1 LYKPDFAKAQKGGSG
16 VPFGPEPRKIWT
28 NADDCYTPCVPNDY
42 GRAVKPDTATFTGN
56 KVTLWRWRDDFQ
68 NDFAARMDWCTK
80 SYAEAN
86 HPPVAVLKG
95 PEEITVK
102 SGKGIG
108 LDACNS
114 YDPDGD
120 NLSFLW
126 FSYPEA
132 GSLKKKI
139 ITDAQNSHGLWIIA
153 PEVEK
158 KETAHII
165 LKVTDKG
172 TPQLSRY
179 KRIIV
184 TIIPQ

>member
-1 LYKPDFAKAQKGGSG
+1 M
-16 VPFGPEPRKIWT
+16 
-28 NADDCYTPCVPNDY
+28 
-42 GRAVKPDTATFTGN
+42 DTVTFTGN
-56 KVTLWRWRDDFQ
+56 KVSLWRWRDDFQ
-68 NDFAARMDWCTK
+68 NDFAARMAWCTE
-80 SYAEAN
+80 SYKEAN
-86 HPPVAVLKG
+86 HPPVPVLTT

-102 SGKGIG
+102 SGEGIS
-108 LDACNS
+108 LDASDS

-120 NLSFLW
+120 NLSFQW

-132 GSLKKKI
+132 GSYKKAI
-139 ITDAQNSHGLWIIA
+139 IKTAENSHKLWVVA
-153 PEVEK
+153 PKVEK

-184 TIIPQ
+184 TVLPR